1 VGDALLQLIGIMD
14 RIVHHSGDHPCF
26 MLKYVKRSII
36 VSEMALLLRND
47 PYRVEWGVKLYSL
60 ASEMTESLC
69 EHHGGFGAKND

>member
-1 VGDALLQLIGIMD
+1 
-14 RIVHHSGDHPCF
+14 

-47 PYRVEWGVKLYSL
+47 PYRVKWGVKLYSV

-69 EHHGGFGAKND
+69 NYHGGFGVKSD